1 MSATRRAVSAPL
13 GFWTAAALVVG
24 HTIGVGIFLTPGE
37 LIGALASPALTVGLW
52 VACGAL
58 MFAGALTF
66 GELASRYPEAGGL
79 FIYLREAWGS
89 RLAFL
94 YGWLCFL
101 ILDPGIVASLT
112 IGLARYLVVLWPG
125 AAGQERWLALAAV
138 WILALFHMAGLRL
151 STRALNVLTAVKLLA
166 IGAVVVGAFTIG
178 AGSWSHFVP
187 FAARRPGAGPLL
199 PALGLGLIGC
209 FFSFGGFWEVG
220 RVAGEVQDARRQLP
234 RAIALGTAAVT
245 AVYVATTLA
254 FIYLVPISQASDAS
268 AFARQAGE
276 ALLGPTGPRAFAA
289 TVAVSA
295 AASAAALLFL
305 APRLYLA
312 MSREGLFPTALAALH
327 PVTQAPVRA
336 TAILATLASIYLVS
350 GSFSQIVAFFI
361 CPTLV
366 FVALA
371 AAALFVVRRRDRDAP
386 VFGAPGYPAT
396 PFLFVVLLF
405 AVVAL
410 IVLAHPVPALAG
422 CALVL
427 TGLPLHRVFLS
438 RGALR

>member
-1 MSATRRAVSAPL
+1 MSDIRPAAPAQL
-13 GFWTAAALVVG
+13 GFWSAAALVVG

-37 LIGALASPALTVGLW
+37 LIGALASPALTLGLW

-58 MFAGALTF
+58 VFAGALTF
-66 GELASRYPEAGGL
+66 GELASRYPQAGGL
-79 FIYLREAWGS
+79 FVYLREAWGS
-89 RLAFL
+89 RVAFL

-112 IGLARYLVVLWPG
+112 IGLAGYLVVLWPG
-125 AAGQERWLALAAV
+125 AAGQERWLALATV
-138 WILALFHMAGLRL
+138 WILALGHMAGLRL
-151 STRALNVLTAVKLLA
+151 STRALNALTALKLLA

-178 AGSWSHFVP
+178 NGSWSHFEP
-187 FAARRPGAGPLL
+187 FVARPAGAAPLL

-220 RVAGEVQDARRQLP
+220 RVAGEVRDPRLQLP
-234 RAIALGTAAVT
+234 RALALGVAAVT

-254 FIYLVPISQASDAS
+254 FLYLVPVSRATDAA
-268 AFARQAGE
+268 AFARLAGE
-276 ALLGPTGPRAFAA
+276 ALLGPAGPRVFAA
-289 TVAVSA
+289 TVAASA
-295 AASAAALLFL
+295 AASAAALLLL

-312 MSREGLFPTALAALH
+312 MSREGLFPTALARLH

-336 TAILATLASIYLVS
+336 TIVLATLASIFVVS

-371 AAALFVVRRRDRDAP
+371 AAALFILRRRHPDAP
-386 VFGAPGYPAT
+386 VFRAPGYPAT
-396 PFLFVVLLF
+396 PLLFVLLLL

-410 IVLAHPVPALAG
+410 IALAHPLPALAG

-427 TGLPLHRVFLS
+427 IGLPLHRVLL
-438 RGALR
+438 RGDR